1 MAYRKRPCCICRKW
15 FLPDVRQQD
24 RQRTCGP
31 ACRRELH
38 RRQCE
43 ALNKKN
49 KADYTNNYL
58 AEQIEKALAQPPPVT
73 KKRTRLALPVDVIVT
88 ECGLKHA
95 VIVQYLVGRIMDHT
109 RREVHRSP

>member
-1 MAYRKRPCCICRKW
+1 MAYRKRPCCICHTW
-15 FLPDVRQQD
+15 FLPDVRQQG

-31 ACRRELH
+31 ACRKELH
-38 RRQCE
+38 RRQCD

-58 AEQIEKALAQPPPVT
+58 VKKIEMALAQPPPPLRQRAKPT
-73 KKRTRLALPVDVIVT
+73 LPMDVIVT
-88 ECGLKHA
+88 ECGIKPA

-109 RREVHRSP
+109 RNDFRIPP

>member
-15 FLPDVRQQD
+15 FLPDVRQQG
-24 RQRTCGP
+24 RQQTCGP

-58 AEQIEKALAQPPPVT
+58 AKKIEMALAQSPPST
-73 KKRTRLALPVDVIVT
+73 KKRSSPTLPIDVIVT
-88 ECGLKHA
+88 ECGIKSA
-95 VIVQYLVGRIMDHT
+95 VIIQYLVGRIINHT
-109 RREVHRSP
+109 RAYSHPP